1 MVNVLDRR
9 IQVWHGLDRFHRG
22 RYCRHWMPPLVAFWD
37 VLSRCRCCASW
48 ASFFCGLFFFPTL
61 PSLSSSTKRCLR
73 NSFIAT
79 EVCFVF
85 PAFLVSLPTQ
95 FFVVLLTLQAW
106 KIWSKD
112 YSHCLWPNWCSTA
125 ELCLP
130 FTLWSNWR
138 VAEFYH
144 QIDKRVQL
152 IRCDSTRSIGV
163 KTCSIIT
170 CGLQQMQ
177 KLPLENRCLLQMHSR
192 VWIAASLSQDPPR
205 IQQRKRDWA
214 RLVEWYG
221 CGRCRANLLNSM

>member
-1 MVNVLDRR
+1 MVNVLDRC
-9 IQVWHGLDRFHRG
+9 IQVWHGLDRFHKG

-48 ASFFCGLFFFPTL
+48 ASFFCGLFFPTL

-106 KIWSKD
+106 KIWSIAKTT
-112 YSHCLWPNWCSTA
+112 HTA
-125 ELCLP
+125 YGPIGVAPQNFVCPLLS

-152 IRCDSTRSIGV
+152 II
-163 KTCSIIT
+163 
-170 CGLQQMQ
+170 
-177 KLPLENRCLLQMHSR
+177 
-192 VWIAASLSQDPPR
+192 
-205 IQQRKRDWA
+205 
-214 RLVEWYG
+214 
-221 CGRCRANLLNSM
+221 